1 MPRIYYGAIGRGL
14 FQTVYPAGVEQPMID
29 FPLNAAWIALAVLL
43 ILIGIAD
50 WPLLAIGAAGL
61 GLTAAS
67 AIFYAIE
74 GAAGAPT
81 RQLARTRTMLAVL
94 ALIGPMARSYT
105 RLRRSVADALSRRG
119 MAERGDPSGQ
129 WRLDGI
135 ACFTRWVGSA
145 RSRCGG

>member
-67 AIFYAIE
+67 AIFYAIRAPLE
-74 GAAGAPT
+74 RRRDNLRDAHDARGPGASRPDGA
-81 RQLARTRTMLAVL
+81 QLYAAAAQRGGRAFAPRDGGAR
-94 ALIGPMARSYT
+94 
-105 RLRRSVADALSRRG
+105 
-119 MAERGDPSGQ
+119 
-129 WRLDGI
+129 
-135 ACFTRWVGSA
+135 
-145 RSRCGG
+145 